1 VGHEQPDLDGQPTIE
16 CEVFM
21 APAHSLARLRK
32 HVLGRVARGEVS
44 MTQAARRL
52 GFSRSRLAPAASGS
66 PG

>member
-1 VGHEQPDLDGQPTIE
+1 
-16 CEVFM
+16 M